1 MDTKLTLKLDDL
13 IIEKA
18 KVYAKKQHTSLSKM
32 IENYLSSVTEN
43 VTDNEEVT
51 PLVKSLTGIVQV
63 PQDYNPKK
71 AYSNYLSEKY
81 K

>member
-1 MDTKLTLKLDDL
+1 
-13 IIEKA
+13 
-18 KVYAKKQHTSLSKM
+18 M

-43 VTDNEEVT
+43 VTDKEEVT

>member
-43 VTDNEEVT
+43 VTDKEEVT
-51 PLVKSLTGIVQV
+51 PLVKSLTGIVQF